1 LVPLGI
7 EGDHLQENRLWD
19 GADLILEDEYL
30 QHFKERLLMVL
41 LFEHL
46 VVAVPHHLLLP
57 ALDAQL
63 DYPAHPEQHDFL
75 V

>member
-1 LVPLGI
+1 
-7 EGDHLQENRLWD
+7 
-19 GADLILEDEYL
+19 
-30 QHFKERLLMVL
+30 MVL

-63 DYPAHPEQHDFL
+63 DYPAHLDSAPDQVLQVLLL
-75 V
+75 VGELEGVVHAL

>member
-1 LVPLGI
+1 
-7 EGDHLQENRLWD
+7 
-19 GADLILEDEYL
+19 
-30 QHFKERLLMVL
+30 MVL

-46 VVAVPHHLLLP
+46 VVAVPQHLLLP

-75 V
+75 VERGH